1 MAFDVVTAK
10 QGKPHVTADQ
20 QALMQA
26 GMLGKGRYALDALNN
41 LACAMTD
48 SNTLTVDTGGLM
60 VDGRWVVNE
69 AQTSFAIANG
79 SQAQFR
85 KDLAVLEI
93 TVDPST
99 GVTSLEEKVLQ
110 GATAATEDAAA
121 DPAYEA
127 GDLYTG
133 LTAVVPIA
141 RITLNGL
148 TPTCTALLPSV
159 ADLKTISEQ
168 TKKLG
173 DSVSRV
179 ASAISVPTVYNLKV
193 SGYGHR
199 VDSSKATVFTL
210 GGGLKVILFDVEIGW
225 LKNITTGEYVYTAP
239 VPFKIKEV
247 VATVSSC
254 EQWRFDR
261 CRITLSSDKK
271 VLNFVGNSDRAT
283 TSDGTNADNGY
294 YIPFCGIMVV
304 RV

>member
-1 MAFDVVTAK
+1 MAFGVVTAK

-41 LACAMTD
+41 LACTMTD

-69 AQTSFAIANG
+69 AQASFAIANG

-110 GATAATEDAAA
+110 GATAATEAAAA
-121 DPAYEA
+121 DPTYEP

-148 TPTCTALLPSV
+148 TPTCKALLPSV

-173 DSVSRV
+173 DSVSLIDGWYVYGLNGIKV
-179 ASAISVPTVYNLKV
+179 AIKALS
-193 SGYGHR
+193 
-199 VDSSKATVFTL
+199 ATVH
-210 GGGLKVILFDVEIGW
+210 IGW
-225 LKNITTGEYVYTAP
+225 LYIDSIYGGDMESVKLPDGVFSAAPACSAAIAQASATCWIAPTTNSIPTKTET
-239 VPFKIKEV
+239 
-247 VATVSSC
+247 
-254 EQWRFDR
+254 QRFR
-261 CRITLSSDKK
+261 VLSSSKETIS
-271 VLNFVGNSDRAT
+271 LRLMITAVG
-283 TSDGTNADNGY
+283 
-294 YIPFCGIMVV
+294 V
-304 RV
+304 

>member
-41 LACAMTD
+41 LACTMTD

-121 DPAYEA
+121 DPTYEA

-173 DSVSRV
+173 DSVSQTKTFYFNSPCMTAR
-179 ASAISVPTVYNLKV
+179 
-193 SGYGHR
+193 G
-199 VDSSKATVFTL
+199 SSKAPVQLNVCGNVCTLYVNGVTTRTINEYTELVDSDGLAKIGEYLPAEFDCEQQRNIKGENKPVGCRLCGGSDTHLWLIKDSNLGDGSEMRFVFT
-210 GGGLKVILFDVEIGW
+210 W
-225 LKNITTGEYVYTAP
+225 
-239 VPFKIKEV
+239 
-247 VATVSSC
+247 
-254 EQWRFDR
+254 
-261 CRITLSSDKK
+261 
-271 VLNFVGNSDRAT
+271 
-283 TSDGTNADNGY
+283 
-294 YIPFCGIMVV
+294 V
-304 RV
+304 R

>member
-41 LACAMTD
+41 LACTMTD
-48 SNTLTVDTGGLM
+48 PNTLTVDTGGLM

-110 GATAATEDAAA
+110 GATAATEAAAA
-121 DPAYEA
+121 DPTYEA

-148 TPTCTALLPSV
+148 TPTCEALLPSV

-173 DSVSRV
+173 DSVSQTKTFYLSSPCMTTRGNSKAPV
-179 ASAISVPTVYNLKV
+179 QLNVCGNFCALYINAITTRTINEFTEL
-193 SGYGHR
+193 
-199 VDSSKATVFTL
+199 VDSDGLAKIGEYLPVEFDSEQQRNIRGENKPVGCRLCGGSDPHLWLIKDTNLGDESEMRFVFT
-210 GGGLKVILFDVEIGW
+210 W
-225 LKNITTGEYVYTAP
+225 
-239 VPFKIKEV
+239 
-247 VATVSSC
+247 
-254 EQWRFDR
+254 
-261 CRITLSSDKK
+261 
-271 VLNFVGNSDRAT
+271 
-283 TSDGTNADNGY
+283 
-294 YIPFCGIMVV
+294 V
-304 RV
+304 R

>member
-26 GMLGKGRYALDALNN
+26 GMMGKGRYALDALNN
-41 LACAMTD
+41 LACTMTD

-110 GATAATEDAAA
+110 GATAATEAGAA
-121 DPAYEA
+121 DPTYEA

-141 RITLNGL
+141 RIALDGL
-148 TPTCTALLPSV
+148 TPTCEALLPSV

-173 DSVSRV
+173 DSVSPAQLSFAKHV
-179 ASAISVPTVYNLKV
+179 SINGGSISAVRSGNVVVLSFFCSMSDLPHNGNTVKLF
-193 SGYGHR
+193 SGLPE
-199 VDSSKATVFTL
+199 A
-210 GGGLKVILFDVEIGW
+210 IA
-225 LKNITTGEYVYTAP
+225 ITRGFIAAQYA
-239 VPFKIKEV
+239 
-247 VATVSSC
+247 
-254 EQWRFDR
+254 
-261 CRITLSSDKK
+261 
-271 VLNFVGNSDRAT
+271 NFVANFWIDTEGAVYVTNKSDCNDAYWVVGSLT
-283 TSDGTNADNGY
+283 
-294 YIPFCGIMVV
+294 YIAAK
-304 RV
+304 

>member
-1 MAFDVVTAK
+1 MAFDAVTAK

-41 LACAMTD
+41 LACTMTD

-110 GATAATEDAAA
+110 GATAATEAAA
-121 DPAYEA
+121 TDPTYEP

-141 RITLNGL
+141 RIALDGL
-148 TPTCTALLPSV
+148 TPTCKALLPSV

-168 TKKLG
+168 TKKQKDYVVEQGVKGIWTYVKWASGRAECYGTAQHSITKTGTFWLPEVTLPFKLVKPAK
-173 DSVSRV
+173 SRSKFAIVVSGGEYY
-179 ASAISVPTVYNLKV
+179 VPTLYPYYPLEESSISTVGCAA
-193 SGYGHR
+193 SGVTAKGA
-199 VDSSKATVFTL
+199 VTV
-210 GGGLKVILFDVEIGW
+210 
-225 LKNITTGEYVYTAP
+225 NY
-239 VPFKIKEV
+239 
-247 VATVSSC
+247 
-254 EQWRFDR
+254 
-261 CRITLSSDKK
+261 
-271 VLNFVGNSDRAT
+271 FVR
-283 TSDGTNADNGY
+283 GY
-294 YIPFCGIMVV
+294 WK
-304 RV
+304 

>member
-41 LACAMTD
+41 LACTMTD

-110 GATAATEDAAA
+110 GATAATEVAAA
-121 DPAYEA
+121 DPTYEP

-141 RITLNGL
+141 RITLDGL
-148 TPTCTALLPSV
+148 TPTCEALLPSV

-173 DSVSRV
+173 DSVSQTKTFYFNSPCMTTRGNSKAPV
-179 ASAISVPTVYNLKV
+179 QLNVCGNFCALYINAITTRTINEFTEL
-193 SGYGHR
+193 
-199 VDSSKATVFTL
+199 VDSD
-210 GGGLKVILFDVEIGW
+210 GLAKI
-225 LKNITTGEYVYTAP
+225 GEYLP
-239 VPFKIKEV
+239 VEFDSEQQRNIRGENKPVGCRLCGGSDPHLWLIKDTNLGDGSEM
-247 VATVSSC
+247 
-254 EQWRFDR
+254 RFSF
-261 CRITLSSDKK
+261 TW
-271 VLNFVGNSDRAT
+271 
-283 TSDGTNADNGY
+283 
-294 YIPFCGIMVV
+294 V
-304 RV
+304 R

>member
-41 LACAMTD
+41 LACTMTD

-110 GATAATEDAAA
+110 GATAVTEAAAA
-121 DPAYEA
+121 DPTYEP

-148 TPTCTALLPSV
+148 TPTCEALLPSV

-173 DSVSRV
+173 DSVSQTKTFYLSSPCMTTRGNSKAPV
-179 ASAISVPTVYNLKV
+179 QLNVCGNFCALYINAITTRTINEFTEL
-193 SGYGHR
+193 
-199 VDSSKATVFTL
+199 VDSDGLAKIGEYLPVEFDSEQQRNIRGENKPVGCRLCGGSDPHLWLIKDTNLGDESEMRFVFT
-210 GGGLKVILFDVEIGW
+210 W
-225 LKNITTGEYVYTAP
+225 
-239 VPFKIKEV
+239 
-247 VATVSSC
+247 
-254 EQWRFDR
+254 
-261 CRITLSSDKK
+261 
-271 VLNFVGNSDRAT
+271 
-283 TSDGTNADNGY
+283 
-294 YIPFCGIMVV
+294 V
-304 RV
+304 R

>member
-41 LACAMTD
+41 LACTMTD

-69 AQTSFAIANG
+69 AQTSFTIANG
-79 SQAQFR
+79 SQAHFR

-99 GVTSLEEKVLQ
+99 GVTSLDEKVLQ
-110 GATAATEDAAA
+110 GATAATEEAAA
-121 DPAYEA
+121 DPTYEP

-148 TPTCTALLPSV
+148 APTCTALLPSV
-159 ADLKTISEQ
+159 ADLKTIGEQ
-168 TKKLG
+168 TKKLE
-173 DSVSRV
+173 DSVSPIQIEGWKV
-179 ASAISVPTVYNLKV
+179 LTSAKTSGSPGIINDKILMAYEGTDESWTFIPIMTHWCTVEDINPKSSGISLTVNPTY
-193 SGYGHR
+193 
-199 VDSSKATVFTL
+199 DSSSIRVTL
-210 GGGLKVILFDVEIGW
+210 L
-225 LKNITTGEYVYTAP
+225 A
-239 VPFKIKEV
+239 IKF
-247 VATVSSC
+247 S
-254 EQWRFDR
+254 Q
-261 CRITLSSDKK
+261 
-271 VLNFVGNSDRAT
+271 
-283 TSDGTNADNGY
+283 
-294 YIPFCGIMVV
+294 
-304 RV
+304 

>member
-41 LACAMTD
+41 LACTMTD

-79 SQAQFR
+79 SQTQFR

-110 GATAATEDAAA
+110 GATAATEAAAA
-121 DPAYEA
+121 DPTYEA

-148 TPTCTALLPSV
+148 TPTCEALLPSV

-173 DSVSRV
+173 DSVSPIQIKGWKVLTSAKTSGTPGITNSKILMAYEGTDKSWTFIPITTRWCTV
-179 ASAISVPTVYNLKV
+179 EDINPKSSGISLTVNPTYDSSAIQV
-193 SGYGHR
+193 SLL
-199 VDSSKATVFTL
+199 A
-210 GGGLKVILFDVEIGW
+210 
-225 LKNITTGEYVYTAP
+225 
-239 VPFKIKEV
+239 IKF
-247 VATVSSC
+247 S
-254 EQWRFDR
+254 Q
-261 CRITLSSDKK
+261 
-271 VLNFVGNSDRAT
+271 
-283 TSDGTNADNGY
+283 
-294 YIPFCGIMVV
+294 
-304 RV
+304 

>member
-41 LACAMTD
+41 LACTMTD

-121 DPAYEA
+121 DPTYEA

-173 DSVSRV
+173 DSVSPIQV
-179 ASAISVPTVYNLKV
+179 EGWKVLTSAKTSGTPGITNSKILIAYEGTDKSWTFIPITTRWCTVEDINPKSSGISLTVNPTY
-193 SGYGHR
+193 
-199 VDSSKATVFTL
+199 DSSSIQVSLLA
-210 GGGLKVILFDVEIGW
+210 
-225 LKNITTGEYVYTAP
+225 
-239 VPFKIKEV
+239 IKF
-247 VATVSSC
+247 S
-254 EQWRFDR
+254 Q
-261 CRITLSSDKK
+261 
-271 VLNFVGNSDRAT
+271 
-283 TSDGTNADNGY
+283 
-294 YIPFCGIMVV
+294 
-304 RV
+304 

>member
-41 LACAMTD
+41 LACTMTD

-110 GATAATEDAAA
+110 GATAATEAAAA
-121 DPAYEA
+121 DPTYEA

-148 TPTCTALLPSV
+148 TPTCEALLPSV

-173 DSVSRV
+173 DSVSQTKTFYFNSPCMTTRGNSKAPV
-179 ASAISVPTVYNLKV
+179 QLNVCGNFCALYINAITTRTINEFTEL
-193 SGYGHR
+193 
-199 VDSSKATVFTL
+199 VDSD
-210 GGGLKVILFDVEIGW
+210 GLAKI
-225 LKNITTGEYVYTAP
+225 GEYLP
-239 VPFKIKEV
+239 VEFDSEQQRNIRGENKPVGCRLCGGSDPHLWLIKDTNLGDGSEM
-247 VATVSSC
+247 
-254 EQWRFDR
+254 RFSF
-261 CRITLSSDKK
+261 TW
-271 VLNFVGNSDRAT
+271 
-283 TSDGTNADNGY
+283 
-294 YIPFCGIMVV
+294 V
-304 RV
+304 R

>member
-41 LACAMTD
+41 LACTMTD

-110 GATAATEDAAA
+110 GATAATKAAAA
-121 DPAYEA
+121 DPTYEP

-148 TPTCTALLPSV
+148 TPTCEALLPSV

-173 DSVSRV
+173 DSVSQAKDYV
-179 ASAISVPTVYNLKV
+179 VEQGVKGGWQYVKWASGRAECSRTVETDITKTGTFWLPSITLPFAFKKTANSRDGFSAFV
-193 SGYGHR
+193 SACDY
-199 VDSSKATVFTL
+199 F
-210 GGGLKVILFDVEIGW
+210 
-225 LKNITTGEYVYTAP
+225 AP
-239 VPFKIKEV
+239 VFYLNYPITESTVTNIKCG
-247 VATVSSC
+247 ATYVT
-254 EQWRFDR
+254 E
-261 CRITLSSDKK
+261 K
-271 VLNFVGNSDRAT
+271 GT
-283 TSDGTNADNGY
+283 TTINY
-294 YIPFCGIMVV
+294 LV
-304 RV
+304 RGRWK

>member
-1 MAFDVVTAK
+1 MTAN
-10 QGKPHVTADQ
+10 Q

-41 LACAMTD
+41 RACTMTD

-110 GATAATEDAAA
+110 GATAATEAAAA
-121 DPAYEA
+121 DPTYEA

-148 TPTCTALLPSV
+148 TPTCEALLPSV

-173 DSVSRV
+173 DSVSQTKTFYLSSPCMTTRGNSKAPV
-179 ASAISVPTVYNLKV
+179 QLNVCGNFCALYINAITTRTINEFTEL
-193 SGYGHR
+193 
-199 VDSSKATVFTL
+199 VDSDGLAKIGEYLPVEFDSEQQRNIRGENKPVGCRLCGGSDPHLWLIKDTNLGDESEMRFVFT
-210 GGGLKVILFDVEIGW
+210 W
-225 LKNITTGEYVYTAP
+225 
-239 VPFKIKEV
+239 
-247 VATVSSC
+247 
-254 EQWRFDR
+254 
-261 CRITLSSDKK
+261 
-271 VLNFVGNSDRAT
+271 
-283 TSDGTNADNGY
+283 
-294 YIPFCGIMVV
+294 V
-304 RV
+304 R

>member
-26 GMLGKGRYALDALNN
+26 GMMGRGRYALDALNN
-41 LACAMTD
+41 LACTMTD

-85 KDLAVLEI
+85 KDIAVLEI

-121 DPAYEA
+121 DPTYEA

-173 DSVSRV
+173 DSVS
-179 ASAISVPTVYNLKV
+179 PKTL
-193 SGYGHR
+193 
-199 VDSSKATVFTL
+199 VDGQIK
-210 GGGLKVILFDVEIGW
+210 
-225 LKNITTGEYVYTAP
+225 TGESRTVHGIADWLMVGVYVSAAAGDSDDREML
-239 VPFKIKEV
+239 VPCLVGDRFLLGSSGCAVDGSEPRYVSVRFSLNGEV
-247 VATVSSC
+247 LKYVNVVMQDVSNGN
-254 EQWRFDR
+254 
-261 CRITLSSDKK
+261 I
-271 VLNFVGNSDRAT
+271 LNSRNANGVVGLIR
-283 TSDGTNADNGY
+283 
-294 YIPFCGIMVV
+294 
-304 RV
+304 R

>member
-41 LACAMTD
+41 LACTMTD

-110 GATAATEDAAA
+110 GATAATEAAAA
-121 DPAYEA
+121 DPTYEA
-127 GDLYTG
+127 GDLYAG

-148 TPTCTALLPSV
+148 TPTCKALLPSV

-173 DSVSRV
+173 DSVSRAKDYV
-179 ASAISVPTVYNLKV
+179 VEQGVKGDWQYVKWASGRAECSRSMEVSITKTGNYWLPEINLPFAFRKTANSRSRFSIFV
-193 SGYGHR
+193 SGGDY
-199 VDSSKATVFTL
+199 
-210 GGGLKVILFDVEIGW
+210 
-225 LKNITTGEYVYTAP
+225 NAP
-239 VPFKIKEV
+239 VIYPKYPVSES
-247 VATVSSC
+247 TVS
-254 EQWRFDR
+254 
-261 CRITLSSDKK
+261 K
-271 VLNFVGNSDRAT
+271 VCCAVTYAT
-283 TSDGTNADNGY
+283 EKGTTTVNY
-294 YIPFCGIMVV
+294 LVCGWWK
-304 RV
+304 

>member
-41 LACAMTD
+41 LACTMTD

-69 AQTSFAIANG
+69 AQTSFTIANG

-85 KDLAVLEI
+85 KDLAALEI

-110 GATAATEDAAA
+110 GATAATEAAAA
-121 DPAYEA
+121 DPTYDP

-141 RITLNGL
+141 RITLDGL
-148 TPTCTALLPSV
+148 TPTCEALLPSV

-173 DSVSRV
+173 DSVSPKTLVDGQIKSGESRTV
-179 ASAISVPTVYNLKV
+179 HGIADWLMVGVYASAAAGDSDDREMLIPCLVGDRFLLGSSGCAVDGSNPRYVSVRFSLNGEVLKYV
-193 SGYGHR
+193 N
-199 VDSSKATVFTL
+199 VAMQ
-210 GGGLKVILFDVEIGW
+210 DVENG
-225 LKNITTGEYVYTAP
+225 NILNSRNANG
-239 VPFKIKEV
+239 V
-247 VATVSSC
+247 VGLI
-254 EQWRFDR
+254 RR
-261 CRITLSSDKK
+261 
-271 VLNFVGNSDRAT
+271 
-283 TSDGTNADNGY
+283 
-294 YIPFCGIMVV
+294 
-304 RV
+304 

>member
-41 LACAMTD
+41 LACTMTD

-110 GATAATEDAAA
+110 GATAATEAAAA
-121 DPAYEA
+121 DPTYEP

-141 RITLNGL
+141 RITLDGL
-148 TPTCTALLPSV
+148 TPTCKALLPSV

-173 DSVSRV
+173 DSVSPIQIKGWKV
-179 ASAISVPTVYNLKV
+179 LTSAKTSGTPGITNSKILMAYEGTDKSWTFIPITTRWCTVEDINPKSSGISLTVNPTY
-193 SGYGHR
+193 
-199 VDSSKATVFTL
+199 DSS
-210 GGGLKVILFDVEIGW
+210 
-225 LKNITTGEYVYTAP
+225 NIQVSLLA
-239 VPFKIKEV
+239 IKF
-247 VATVSSC
+247 S
-254 EQWRFDR
+254 Q
-261 CRITLSSDKK
+261 
-271 VLNFVGNSDRAT
+271 
-283 TSDGTNADNGY
+283 
-294 YIPFCGIMVV
+294 
-304 RV
+304 

>member
-41 LACAMTD
+41 LACTMTD

-99 GVTSLEEKVLQ
+99 GVTSLEENVLQ
-110 GATAATEDAAA
+110 GATAITEAAAA
-121 DPAYEA
+121 DPTYEP

-148 TPTCTALLPSV
+148 TPTCKALLPSV

-173 DSVSRV
+173 DSVSPIQIRGWKV
-179 ASAISVPTVYNLKV
+179 LTSAKTSGTPGITNSKILMAYEGTDKSWTFIPVMTRWCTVESIDLRSSGISLTVNPTY
-193 SGYGHR
+193 
-199 VDSSKATVFTL
+199 DSS
-210 GGGLKVILFDVEIGW
+210 
-225 LKNITTGEYVYTAP
+225 NIQVSLLA
-239 VPFKIKEV
+239 IKF
-247 VATVSSC
+247 S
-254 EQWRFDR
+254 Q
-261 CRITLSSDKK
+261 
-271 VLNFVGNSDRAT
+271 
-283 TSDGTNADNGY
+283 
-294 YIPFCGIMVV
+294 
-304 RV
+304 